1 MKTPDNKPLSN
12 DDIALL
18 DMPFDAHS
26 SHLRGPAEGPAAIRD
41 MMKCGSAN
49 SSTELGQE
57 LNHNPR
63 IVDAG
68 SVDCSVDSKAFDHL
82 ESAIDAICKQGAKPL
97 TFGGDHSV
105 TYPIIKSLAKY
116 HGSFTIL
123 HFDAH
128 PDLYD
133 ILDNNPLSHACPFA
147 RIMENKLANH
157 LVQIGIR
164 TLNQHQRDQ
173 AEKFNVE
180 VHEMT
185 HWRGAEQININE
197 PVYITIDLDALDPA
211 YAPGVSHFEP
221 GGLSVRQILDVIH
234 SLNVPVIGADIVE
247 YNPQRDINGMTA
259 MVATKLYKEVCGK
272 MLER

>member
-12 DDIALL
+12 NDIALL

-26 SHLRGPAEGPAAIRD
+26 SHLRGPAEGPAAIRE

-57 LNHNPR
+57 LDHNPR

-68 SVDCSVDSKAFDHL
+68 TVDCSVDNKAFAHL
-82 ESAIDAICKQGAKPL
+82 ESAIDEICKQGAKPL

-133 ILDNNPLSHACPFA
+133 ILDNNPLSHACLFA

-180 VHEMT
+180 IHEMT
-185 HWRGAEQININE
+185 NWRGAEQININE